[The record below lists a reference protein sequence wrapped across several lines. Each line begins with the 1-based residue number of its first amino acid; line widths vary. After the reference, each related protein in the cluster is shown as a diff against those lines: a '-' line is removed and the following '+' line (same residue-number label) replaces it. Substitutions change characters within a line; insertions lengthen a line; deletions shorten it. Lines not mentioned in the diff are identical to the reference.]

1 MRRERAADVL
11 LVASLFSCAAAVPVS
26 DTFWGGLFFHT
37 TLAAAVG
44 GVADW
49 FAVHSLFRRPLGVP
63 FGTDVISQS
72 REKIIRMARELL
84 TEELLTVPR
93 LYRLLKTH
101 SLAEGA
107 AVWASENEE
116 TLRAVLSD
124 AVDACL
130 SVLDERKLA
139 AMTEEDI
146 AKRIEREDWASSLAE
161 AFPRLLP
168 VLGGQSFLSA
178 VSSAART
185 FLSSALSEELLHDL
199 YRAAWD
205 AYEEKGPMRGMLR
218 GLLSSQLGLTDEKA
232 VALIRQKAMALADD
246 LGHPESEAAK
256 RMETF
261 FRALSERMK
270 TDEEFRQKINAAV
283 SAALLALWR
292 RRGVDFM
299 GNIFKQKKKEAV
311 QAVADDLYDRLRVF
325 LANPEKCRALDR
337 RLLRRLVPYLPKIRD
352 ALGTAAEAALAG
364 YSGRDMA
371 QIVEDGVWHDLQ
383 MIRINGSFIG
393 ALLGALSFGLFYFVS
408 GGVVL

>member
-49 FAVHSLFRRPLGVP
+49 FAVHSLFRRPLGIP
-63 FGTDVISQS
+63 FGTDVISRG

-107 AVWASENEE
+107 AVWISENEE

-124 AVDACL
+124 AVGACL
-130 SVLDERKLA
+130 SALDEKKLA
-139 AMTEEDI
+139 TMTEEDI
-146 AKRIEREDWASSLAE
+146 AKRIEREDWASCLAD
-161 AFPRLLP
+161 AFPRWLP
-168 VLGGQSFLSA
+168 VLGGQAFLSA
-178 VSSAART
+178 VSSAARM
-185 FLSSALSEELLHDL
+185 FLSRTLSEELLHDW

-205 AYEEKGPMRGMLR
+205 EYEDKGPMRGMLR

-246 LGHPESEAAK
+246 LGNPESEAAK
-256 RMETF
+256 KMETF
-261 FRALSERMK
+261 FCALSERMK
-270 TDEEFRQKINAAV
+270 TDEAFRQKINAAV

-292 RRGVDFM
+292 RRGVDFLAD
-299 GNIFKQKKKEAV
+299 IIRKKKEEMAP
-311 QAVADDLYDRLRVF
+311 VAASDLYNRLCAF
-325 LANPEKCRALDR
+325 LSNPEKCRALDR
-337 RLLRRLVPYLPKIRD
+337 RMLWRLAPYLPKIRD
-352 ALGTAAEAALAG
+352 ALGAAAEAALAD

-371 QIVEDGVWHDLQ
+371 QIVENGVWHDLQ
-383 MIRINGSFIG
+383 MIRINGSLIG

>member
-49 FAVHSLFRRPLGVP
+49 FAVHSLFRRPLGIP
-63 FGTDVISQS
+63 FGTDVISRG

-84 TEELLTVPR
+84 TEELLTAPR

-107 AVWASENEE
+107 AVWISENEE

-124 AVDACL
+124 GVGACL
-130 SVLDERKLA
+130 SALDEKKLA
-139 AMTEEDI
+139 TMTEEDI
-146 AKRIEREDWASSLAE
+146 AKRIEREDWASCLAD
-161 AFPRLLP
+161 AFPRWLP
-168 VLGGQSFLSA
+168 VLGGQAFLSA
-178 VSSAART
+178 VSSAARM
-185 FLSSALSEELLHDL
+185 FLSRTLSEELLHDW
-199 YRAAWD
+199 YRAAWE

-246 LGHPESEAAK
+246 LGNPESEAAK
-256 RMETF
+256 KMETF
-261 FRALSERMK
+261 FHVLSERMK
-270 TDEEFRQKINAAV
+270 TDEAFRQKINAAV

-292 RRGVDFM
+292 RRGVDFLAD
-299 GNIFKQKKKEAV
+299 IIRKKKEEIAP
-311 QAVADDLYDRLRVF
+311 VAASDLYNRLRVF
-325 LANPEKCRALDR
+325 LSDPEKCRALDR
-337 RLLRRLVPYLPKIRD
+337 RMLWRLAPYLPKIRD
-352 ALGTAAEAALAG
+352 ALGAAAEAALAD

-371 QIVEDGVWHDLQ
+371 HIVENGVWHDLQ
-383 MIRINGSFIG
+383 MIRINGSLIG

>member
-49 FAVHSLFRRPLGVP
+49 FAVHSLFRRPLGIP
-63 FGTDVISQS
+63 FGTDVISRG

-84 TEELLTVPR
+84 TEELLTAPR

-107 AVWASENEE
+107 AVWISENEE

-124 AVDACL
+124 AVGACL
-130 SVLDERKLA
+130 SALDEKKLA
-139 AMTEEDI
+139 TMTEEDI
-146 AKRIEREDWASSLAE
+146 AKRIEREDWASCLAD
-161 AFPRLLP
+161 AFPRWLP
-168 VLGGQSFLSA
+168 VLGGQAFLSA
-178 VSSAART
+178 VSSAARM
-185 FLSSALSEELLHDL
+185 FLSRTLSEELLHDW
-199 YRAAWD
+199 YRAAWE

-246 LGHPESEAAK
+246 LGNPESEAAK
-256 RMETF
+256 KMETF
-261 FRALSERMK
+261 FHVLSERMK
-270 TDEEFRQKINAAV
+270 TDEAFRQKINAAV

-292 RRGVDFM
+292 RRGVDFLAD
-299 GNIFKQKKKEAV
+299 IIRKKKEEIAP
-311 QAVADDLYDRLRVF
+311 VAASDLYNRLRVF
-325 LANPEKCRALDR
+325 LSDPEKCRALDR
-337 RLLRRLVPYLPKIRD
+337 RMLWRLAPYLPKIRD
-352 ALGTAAEAALAG
+352 ALGAAAEAALAD

-371 QIVEDGVWHDLQ
+371 QIVENGVWHDLQ
-383 MIRINGSFIG
+383 MIRINGSLIG

>member
-49 FAVHSLFRRPLGVP
+49 FAVHSLFRRPLGIP
-63 FGTDVISQS
+63 FGTDVISRG

-107 AVWASENEE
+107 AVWISENEE

-124 AVDACL
+124 AVGACL
-130 SVLDERKLA
+130 SALDEKKLA
-139 AMTEEDI
+139 TMTEEDI
-146 AKRIEREDWASSLAE
+146 AKRIEREDWASCLADS
-161 AFPRLLP
+161 FPRWLP
-168 VLGGQSFLSA
+168 VLGGQAFLSA
-178 VSSAART
+178 VSSAARM
-185 FLSSALSEELLHDL
+185 FLSRTLSEELLHDW

-205 AYEEKGPMRGMLR
+205 EYEDKGPMRGMLR

-246 LGHPESEAAK
+246 LGNPESEAAK
-256 RMETF
+256 KMETF
-261 FRALSERMK
+261 FCALSERMK
-270 TDEEFRQKINAAV
+270 TDEVFRQKINAAV

-292 RRGVDFM
+292 RRGVDFLAD
-299 GNIFKQKKKEAV
+299 IIRKKKEEMAP
-311 QAVADDLYDRLRVF
+311 VAASDLYNRLRVF
-325 LANPEKCRALDR
+325 LSDPEKCRALDR
-337 RLLRRLVPYLPKIRD
+337 RMLWRLAPYLPKIRD
-352 ALGTAAEAALAG
+352 ALGAAAEAALAD

-371 QIVEDGVWHDLQ
+371 QIVEKGVWHDLQ
-383 MIRINGSFIG
+383 MIRINGSLIG

>member
-107 AVWASENEE
+107 AVWGSENEE

-124 AVDACL
+124 AVGACL
-130 SVLDERKLA
+130 SALDEKKFA
-139 AMTEEDI
+139 AITEEDI

-311 QAVADDLYDRLRVF
+311 QAVADDLYNRLRAF
-325 LANPEKCRALDR
+325 LSDSEKCRALDR
-337 RLLRRLVPYLPKIRD
+337 WLLRRLVPYLPKIRD

-371 QIVEDGVWHDLQ
+371 QIVENGVWHDLQ

>member
-49 FAVHSLFRRPLGVP
+49 FAVHSLFRRPLGIP
-63 FGTDVISQS
+63 FGTDVISRG

-84 TEELLTVPR
+84 TEELLTAPR

-107 AVWASENEE
+107 AVWISENEE

-124 AVDACL
+124 AVGACL
-130 SVLDERKLA
+130 SALDEKKLA
-139 AMTEEDI
+139 TMTEEDI
-146 AKRIEREDWASSLAE
+146 AKRIEREDWASCLAD
-161 AFPRLLP
+161 AFPRWLP
-168 VLGGQSFLSA
+168 VLGGQAFLSA
-178 VSSAART
+178 VSSAARM
-185 FLSSALSEELLHDL
+185 FLSRTLSEELLHDW
-199 YRAAWD
+199 YRAAWE

-246 LGHPESEAAK
+246 LGNPESEAAK
-256 RMETF
+256 KMETF
-261 FRALSERMK
+261 FHVLSERMK
-270 TDEEFRQKINAAV
+270 TDEAFRQKINAAV

-292 RRGVDFM
+292 RRGVDFLAD
-299 GNIFKQKKKEAV
+299 IIRKKKEEIAP
-311 QAVADDLYDRLRVF
+311 VAASDLYNRLRVF
-325 LANPEKCRALDR
+325 LSDPEKCRALDR
-337 RLLRRLVPYLPKIRD
+337 RMLWRLAPYLPKIRD
-352 ALGTAAEAALAG
+352 ALGAAAEAALVD

-371 QIVEDGVWHDLQ
+371 QIVENGVWHDLQ
-383 MIRINGSFIG
+383 MIRINGSLIG

>member
-49 FAVHSLFRRPLGVP
+49 FAVHSLFRRPLGIP
-63 FGTDVISQS
+63 FGTDVISRG

-107 AVWASENEE
+107 AVWISENEE

-124 AVDACL
+124 AVGACL
-130 SVLDERKLA
+130 SALDEKKLA
-139 AMTEEDI
+139 TMTEEDI
-146 AKRIEREDWASSLAE
+146 AKRIEREDWASCLAD
-161 AFPRLLP
+161 AFPRWLP
-168 VLGGQSFLSA
+168 VLGGQAFLSV
-178 VSSAART
+178 VSSAARM
-185 FLSSALSEELLHDL
+185 FLSRTLSEELLHDW
-199 YRAAWD
+199 YRAAWE
-205 AYEEKGPMRGMLR
+205 AYEEKGPMREMLR

-246 LGHPESEAAK
+246 LGNPESEAAK
-256 RMETF
+256 KMETF
-261 FRALSERMK
+261 FCALSERMK
-270 TDEEFRQKINAAV
+270 TDEAFRQKINAAV

-292 RRGVDFM
+292 RRGVDFLAD
-299 GNIFKQKKKEAV
+299 IIRKKKEEIAP
-311 QAVADDLYDRLRVF
+311 VAASDLYNRLRVF
-325 LANPEKCRALDR
+325 LSDPEKCRALDR
-337 RLLRRLVPYLPKIRD
+337 RMLWRLAPYLPKIRD
-352 ALGTAAEAALAG
+352 ALGAAAEAALAD

-371 QIVEDGVWHDLQ
+371 QIVENGVWHDLQ
-383 MIRINGSFIG
+383 MIRINGSLIG

>member
-49 FAVHSLFRRPLGVP
+49 FAVHSLFRRPLGIP
-63 FGTDVISQS
+63 FGTDVISRG
-72 REKIIRMARELL
+72 REKIIRMAQELL

-107 AVWASENEE
+107 AVWISENEE

-124 AVDACL
+124 AVGACL
-130 SVLDERKLA
+130 SALDEKKLA
-139 AMTEEDI
+139 TMTEEDI
-146 AKRIEREDWASSLAE
+146 AKRIEREDWASCLAD
-161 AFPRLLP
+161 AFPRWLP
-168 VLGGQSFLSA
+168 VLGGQAFLSA
-178 VSSAART
+178 VSSAARM
-185 FLSSALSEELLHDL
+185 FLSRTLSEELLHDW
-199 YRAAWD
+199 YRAAWE

-246 LGHPESEAAK
+246 LGNPESEAAK
-256 RMETF
+256 KMETF
-261 FRALSERMK
+261 FHVLSERMK
-270 TDEEFRQKINAAV
+270 TDEAFRQKINAAV

-292 RRGVDFM
+292 RRGVDFLAD
-299 GNIFKQKKKEAV
+299 IIRKKKEEIAP
-311 QAVADDLYDRLRVF
+311 VAASDLYNRLRVF
-325 LANPEKCRALDR
+325 LSDPEKCRALDR
-337 RLLRRLVPYLPKIRD
+337 RMLWRLAPYLPKIRD
-352 ALGTAAEAALAG
+352 ALGAAAEAALAD

-371 QIVEDGVWHDLQ
+371 QIVENGVWHDLQ
-383 MIRINGSFIG
+383 MIRINGSLIG

>member
-72 REKIIRMARELL
+72 REKITRMARELL

-107 AVWASENEE
+107 AVWVSENEE
-116 TLRAVLSD
+116 TLRAVLSN

-130 SVLDERKLA
+130 SALDERKLA
-139 AMTEEDI
+139 TMTEEDI
-146 AKRIEREDWASSLAE
+146 AKRIEREDWAQYLAE

-168 VLGGQSFLSA
+168 VFGGQAFLAA
-178 VSSAART
+178 VSSAARM
-185 FLSSALSEELLHDL
+185 FLASTLSEELLHDL

-218 GLLSSQLGLTDEKA
+218 GLLSSHLGLTDEKA

-246 LGHPESEAAK
+246 LKNPESEAAK
-256 RMETF
+256 KWEIF
-261 FRALSERMK
+261 FRGLSERLK
-270 TDEEFRQKINAAV
+270 TDEDFRQKVNAAV

-292 RRGVDFM
+292 RRGGDFL
-299 GNIFKQKKKEAV
+299 GNFLKQKEEDMA
-311 QAVADDLYDRLRVF
+311 QMAADDLYDRLCVF
-325 LANPEKCRALDR
+325 LSDQEKCRALDR
-337 RLLRRLVPYLPKIRD
+337 RILRWLVPYLPKIRD
-352 ALGTAAEAALAG
+352 ALGSAAEAALAG

-371 QIVEDGVWHDLQ
+371 HIVENGVWHDLQ
-383 MIRINGSFIG
+383 MIRINGSLIG

>member
-93 LYRLLKTH
+93 LYRLLKMH
-101 SLAEGA
+101 SLAEGT

-146 AKRIEREDWASSLAE
+146 AKRIEREDWVSSLAE
-161 AFPRLLP
+161 AFPRLLS

-199 YRAAWD
+199 YRAAWE